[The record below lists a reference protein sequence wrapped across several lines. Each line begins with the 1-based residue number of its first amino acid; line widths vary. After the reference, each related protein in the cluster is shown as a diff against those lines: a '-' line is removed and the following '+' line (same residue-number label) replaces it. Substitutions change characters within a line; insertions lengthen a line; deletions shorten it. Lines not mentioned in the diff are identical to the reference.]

1 MQERKHKTTYLL
13 SAAFAVILVV
23 VLVSGMLLMRNS
35 LMKMTIQER
44 TNQLEEM
51 VTQIQ
56 ANLDSGLQTH
66 WNLVAGLNNA
76 VQGNHFKNSQG
87 GSDNVAH
94 MENDFCT
101 DLYGCRDS

>member
-56 ANLDSGLQTH
+56 AIWTAAFRPIGI
-66 WNLVAGLNNA
+66 WW
-76 VQGNHFKNSQG
+76 QG
-87 GSDNVAH
+87 
-94 MENDFCT
+94 
-101 DLYGCRDS
+101 